1 MGQSAYG
8 HCTLHSHINY
18 TVCYV
23 MHVVGHFQPC
33 ASILKNVCIVQ
44 NLKLHMKM
52 TEDLRENEHDFCWR
66 NTFL

>member
-1 MGQSAYG
+1 
-8 HCTLHSHINY
+8 
-18 TVCYV
+18 